1 MVSKSILI
9 ILFPIF
15 CTLLLILHPISTINF
30 VSKNVEATY
39 QYYGSNLIF
48 NLDKVLAQETHW
60 SEYIDNS
67 THIITIIP
75 SNWEII
81 NDRKENNNQNTNI
94 TILRSPKE
102 NVSDLFQENIVI
114 SVIDSKFNLTDSKDV
129 NIQDVIKKL
138 GIENNEFDF
147 ENSSTIKIKNDVDN
161 NNKTAQSITYSFSNL
176 GILFKTEQIFMIEN
190 SNLYIF
196 SLLAEYRSFDKY
208 KMLLDQILSNI
219 VFTDQ

>member
-1 MVSKSILI
+1 MASKSILI
-9 ILFPIF
+9 IFFPIF

-75 SNWEII
+75 SDWEII

-147 ENSSTIKIKNDVDN
+147 ENSSTLKIKNDVDN
-161 NNKTAQSITYSFSNL
+161 NNKTAQSITYSFNNL

-190 SNLYIF
+190 SSLYIF

-208 KMLLDQILSNI
+208 KMILDQILSNI